1 MNLKMI
7 QEPGIAAKPPSVGM
21 LVMLAGISAMS
32 MSIFLPSLQAMT
44 VYFETDYSVI
54 QLAVSGYLASVAVLQ
69 IIIGPLA
76 DRFGRRPVLLGAMA
90 IFAIASIGAAVSTSV
105 VPFLIFRFS
114 QAVVA
119 AGMVLSR
126 TIVRDIYDQDR
137 AASMIG
143 YVTMGMALIPMV
155 GPMVGGILDQF
166 FGWQSSF
173 YLLGFAAI
181 VVLLLCIANLPETRP
196 TQTGTF
202 RDQIRDYPGL
212 LTSPRFWGYV
222 LSAAFASGAFFA
234 LLGGTSFVAGI
245 VFGLSPFW
253 AGVALGSPAI
263 GYAFGNFISGRYSVR
278 VGIDKMCVIGS
289 SISTIGLGISLA
301 LALLGLQHPLIFFGF
316 CTLLG
321 VGNGILLPSATSGS
335 LSVRPQL
342 AGTASGLGGAIMIAG
357 GAVLSAFAGS
367 LLDASSGAIPL
378 QILMFATSILAIFS
392 SLYVVRRNKALG

>member
-76 DRFGRRPVLLGAMA
+76 DRFGRRPVVLAAMT

-181 VVLLLCIANLPETRP
+181 VVLFLCIANLPETRP

-202 RDQIRDYPGL
+202 RNQFRDYPGL

-263 GYAFGNFISGRYSVR
+263 GYAFGNFISGRHSVR

>member
-76 DRFGRRPVLLGAMA
+76 DRFGRRPVVLAAMT

-143 YVTMGMALIPMV
+143 YVTMGK
-155 GPMVGGILDQF
+155 
-166 FGWQSSF
+166 
-173 YLLGFAAI
+173 
-181 VVLLLCIANLPETRP
+181 
-196 TQTGTF
+196 
-202 RDQIRDYPGL
+202 
-212 LTSPRFWGYV
+212 
-222 LSAAFASGAFFA
+222 
-234 LLGGTSFVAGI
+234 
-245 VFGLSPFW
+245 
-253 AGVALGSPAI
+253 I
-263 GYAFGNFISGRYSVR
+263 GRAHV
-278 VGIDKMCVIGS
+278 
-289 SISTIGLGISLA
+289 
-301 LALLGLQHPLIFFGF
+301 
-316 CTLLG
+316 
-321 VGNGILLPSATSGS
+321 
-335 LSVRPQL
+335 
-342 AGTASGLGGAIMIAG
+342 
-357 GAVLSAFAGS
+357 
-367 LLDASSGAIPL
+367 
-378 QILMFATSILAIFS
+378 
-392 SLYVVRRNKALG
+392 